1 MWLPLTLKPPLLP
14 VTTPAEVLP
23 SPQVMT
29 AVNAAA
35 PSVWSGVVKV
45 ATVPLKGAPA
55 VAPKLAAAA
64 ASGAAV
70 TVSVPL
76 TGLKV

>member
-1 MWLPLTLKPPLLP
+1 L
-14 VTTPAEVLP
+14 EVLP
-23 SPQVMT
+23 SPQVMV

-35 PSVWSGVVKV
+35 LSIWAGVVKV
-45 ATVPLKGAPA
+45 ATAPLKGAPA
-55 VAPKLAAAA
+55 VALTLTPVAD
-64 ASGAAV
+64 SGAGV